1 MPCDTTQRAWWC
13 TWGGSTNPRN
23 TSTADR
29 STSRIHSAPKIYQCV
44 ICRTKLCT
52 RVLFI
57 VCIFCTEIKQRK
69 KKPNTSVR
77 FTYIHTKTTGYRM
90 TNNESYRLKTHL
102 LFIAKKNKQNY
113 SFLPCESNTN
123 ILHFVLWEY
132 FSSHVCWPTSQHNGP
147 PLPRIFQHNK

>member
-13 TWGGSTNPRN
+13 TWEGSTNPQN
-23 TSTADR
+23 TSTADT

-102 LFIAKKNKQNY
+102 LFIAKKQAKLFIFAMWIQHQHA
-113 SFLPCESNTN
+113 SFCSM
-123 ILHFVLWEY
+123 
-132 FSSHVCWPTSQHNGP
+132 G
-147 PLPRIFQHNK
+147 IFQFSCLLANFSAQRTTSS